1 MFGAMEVDLAV
12 VSIAS
17 GQSFSLGENT
27 RMAEQ
32 FAGFSREAMDFFKK
46 LEKNNNREWF
56 QANKDVYERTCR
68 EPMKALVDALA
79 FQYGP
84 SKISRI
90 NRDMRFARDRPY
102 KTYIAAGVGGN
113 YISLFKEGLY
123 VGTGMY
129 KPEPAV
135 LARFRAAIAD
145 DTSGLALAKLVASLR
160 RKGYKVDTHERLASA
175 PKGYSPDH
183 PRIDLLRMKDIHAGK
198 LFPPA
203 AWLAT
208 EKALDRITKVMEDIQ
223 PLREWL
229 RRYVGTSQR
238 Q

>member
-1 MFGAMEVDLAV
+1 
-12 VSIAS
+12 
-17 GQSFSLGENT
+17 
-27 RMAEQ
+27 MAEQ
-32 FAGFSREAMDFFKK
+32 FTGFSREAMDFFKK
-46 LEKNNNREWF
+46 LEKNNNRDWF
-56 QANKDVYERTCR
+56 LAHKEVYERECR
-68 EPMKALVDALA
+68 EPMKTLADALA

-129 KPEPAV
+129 KPEPAA

-145 DTSGLALAKLVASLR
+145 DKAGPALVKLVTSLR
-160 RKGYKVDTHERLASA
+160 RQGYKVDTHERLTSA

-208 EKALDRITKVMEDIQ
+208 EKALDRITKVIEDIQ

-229 RRYVGTSQR
+229 RRYVGTGQR
-238 Q
+238 S

>member
-1 MFGAMEVDLAV
+1 
-12 VSIAS
+12 
-17 GQSFSLGENT
+17 
-27 RMAEQ
+27 MAEE
-32 FAGFSREAMDFFKK
+32 FTGFSREAMDFFKK

-56 QANKDVYERTCR
+56 QTHKDVYERACR
-68 EPMKALVDALA
+68 EPMKALADALA

-102 KTYIAAGVGGN
+102 KAYIAAGVGGN

-135 LARFRAAIAD
+135 LTRFRAAIAD
-145 DTSGLALAKLVASLR
+145 DKSGAALVKLVTSLR
-160 RKGYKVDTHERLASA
+160 RKGYDVDTHERLASA
-175 PKGYSPDH
+175 PKGYSLDH
-183 PRIDLLRMKDIHAGK
+183 PRIDFLRMKDIHAGK
-198 LFPPA
+198 LFAPA
-203 AWLAT
+203 GWLAT
-208 EKALDRITKVMEDIQ
+208 EKALDRITKVIDDIQ
-223 PLREWL
+223 PLRDWL
-229 RRYVGTSQR
+229 RRHVGTSQR